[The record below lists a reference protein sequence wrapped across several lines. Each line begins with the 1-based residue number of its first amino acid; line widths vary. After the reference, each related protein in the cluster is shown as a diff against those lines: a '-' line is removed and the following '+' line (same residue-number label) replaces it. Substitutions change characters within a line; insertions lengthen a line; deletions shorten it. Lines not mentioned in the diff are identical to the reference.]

1 MSKYLIRDGI
11 RGMFSVNGNN
21 VDCADYVR
29 TAIDWVYQV
38 NDDGT
43 LTYKSRKVDQE
54 DYTIDVKK
62 GDLVVQFYQEEGIKY
77 PVVVLNDQKFIE
89 NVEGI
94 QEAAL
99 ARAKK
104 QECEKCC
111 CDEAVPP
118 TCNCAA

>member
-11 RGMFSVNGNN
+11 RGMFCVNGDN

-38 NDDGT
+38 DNDGT
-43 LTYKSRKVDQE
+43 LTYKPRRVDQE

-62 GDLVVQFYQEEGIKY
+62 GDLVIQFYQEDGIKY

-89 NVEGI
+89 NVKGI
-94 QEAAL
+94 QEVAL

-104 QECEKCC
+104 QDCAECGD
-111 CDEAVPP
+111 CDSACISPAQ
-118 TCNCAA
+118 AA

>member
-11 RGMFSVNGNN
+11 RGMFSVNDNN

-29 TAIDWVYQV
+29 TAIDWVYQAD
-38 NDDGT
+38 DDGT
-43 LTYKSRKVDQE
+43 LTYKSRKADQE

-94 QEAAL
+94 REAAL
-99 ARAKK
+99 ARAKVK
-104 QECEKCC
+104 CADCEAECAQIPC
-111 CDEAVPP
+111 
-118 TCNCAA
+118 

>member
-11 RGMFSVNGNN
+11 RGMFSVNDNN

-38 NDDGT
+38 DDDGT

-62 GDLVVQFYQEEGIKY
+62 GNLVVQFYQEEGVKY

-89 NVEGI
+89 NVKGI
-94 QEAAL
+94 QEVAL
-99 ARAKK
+99 ARAIPKCAS
-104 QECEKCC
+104 CED
-111 CDEAVPP
+111 CDNACISPAQ
-118 TCNCAA
+118 AA

>member
-1 MSKYLIRDGI
+1 MSRYLIRDGI
-11 RGMFSVNGNN
+11 RGMFCVNEDN

-38 NDDGT
+38 DDDGT
-43 LTYKSRKVDQE
+43 LTYKPRKVDQE

-89 NVEGI
+89 NVKGI
-94 QEAAL
+94 KEAAL
-99 ARAKK
+99 ARTKAKCAD
-104 QECEKCC
+104 CED
-111 CDEAVPP
+111 CDNACINPVKEA
-118 TCNCAA
+118 

>member
-11 RGMFSVNGNN
+11 RGMFSVNDDN
-21 VDCADYVR
+21 VDCVDYVR

-38 NDDGT
+38 DNDGT

-62 GDLVVQFYQEEGIKY
+62 GDLVVQFYQEDGIKY

-104 QECEKCC
+104 QECAKCSDC
-111 CDEAVPP
+111 EVQSSPMPC
-118 TCNCAA
+118 

>member
-11 RGMFSVNGNN
+11 RGMFSVNDNN

-43 LTYKSRKVDQE
+43 LTYKSRKVGQE

-62 GDLVVQFYQEEGIKY
+62 GDLVVQFYQEDGIKY

-104 QECEKCC
+104 QECEKCR
-111 CDEAVPP
+111 DESMTP
-118 TCNCAA
+118 TCDCAA